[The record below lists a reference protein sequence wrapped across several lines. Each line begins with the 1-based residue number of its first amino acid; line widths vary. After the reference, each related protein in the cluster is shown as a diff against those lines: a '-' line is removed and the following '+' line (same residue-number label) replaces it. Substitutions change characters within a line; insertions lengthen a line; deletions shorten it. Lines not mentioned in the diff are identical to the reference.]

1 MQPCRQSRSNN
12 SGSQT
17 LQFVGTCV
25 PESVG
30 KHQPQIQ
37 MNNWCRRR
45 ESTGAK
51 GRKRGKNTGTKGHQ
65 DKKARE
71 NTCTVVT
78 KRGKTPA
85 TRWPSAGKHRQAS
98 ISTTHF
104 NFSSS
109 MACLNFCSTGS
120 TSSAPSVPF
129 TKPWKYKQKK
139 RYLNMITI
147 VNSYNIVVF
156 TVPCM
161 DRRTLCCS
169 IWLLIESATKK

>member
-1 MQPCRQSRSNN
+1 MADRHCNLLERASQKAWGNTSLKYRWITGVEGGKALAPRA
-12 SGSQT
+12 GSA
-17 LQFVGTCV
+17 
-25 PESVG
+25 G
-30 KHQPQIQ
+30 KTQAP
-37 MNNWCRRR
+37 R
-45 ESTGAK
+45 
-51 GRKRGKNTGTKGHQ
+51 GTKI
-65 DKKARE
+65 K
-71 NTCTVVT
+71 

-85 TRWPSAGKHRQAS
+85 PWWPSAGKHRQAS

>member
-1 MQPCRQSRSNN
+1 MYNDIVQRCRQSRSKT
-12 SGSQT
+12 SGRQT

-65 DKKARE
+65 DKKSAGKHLHRGEQARE
-71 NTCTVVT
+71 NTGNKVT

-85 TRWPSAGKHRQAS
+85 GKHFYNSLQFFFLDGLPQFLFDWVNVIRSLGS
-98 ISTTHF
+98 IHETLKIQTE
-104 NFSSS
+104 
-109 MACLNFCSTGS
+109 
-120 TSSAPSVPF
+120 
-129 TKPWKYKQKK
+129 KK
-139 RYLNMITI
+139 LSKHDH
-147 VNSYNIVVF
+147 NSQQ
-156 TVPCM
+156 
-161 DRRTLCCS
+161 L
-169 IWLLIESATKK
+169 